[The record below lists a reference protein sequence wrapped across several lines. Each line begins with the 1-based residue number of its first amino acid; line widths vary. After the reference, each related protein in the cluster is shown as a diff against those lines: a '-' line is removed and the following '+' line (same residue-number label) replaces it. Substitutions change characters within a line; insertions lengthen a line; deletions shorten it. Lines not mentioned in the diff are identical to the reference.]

1 MRSAGQAV
9 VTPAQQSLPPASQ
22 EQGPVLQA
30 PGQPQPQPQASTSLN
45 IAIHDSKDFPADVT
59 SQQEL
64 YSELAMVDGRV
75 LFECPGLVKATGI
88 DLMNCPLTVVLK
100 LRVRR
105 RMSQGAMVLW
115 HVVLPLPL
123 ISKYLYQA
131 PHEWE
136 TWIGLFPSTQSLE
149 AYDPDTMFTQS
160 VHLIS
165 RPDCPK
171 LRLRFTY
178 RHPEL
183 QAHIAAQREMQQ
195 QESRRRMELTQQVG
209 RANFEEIHKLTRTFR
224 DSSLSEREGSEG
236 PSATTAAACT
246 MPTQPQPID
255 SEAPRLEVVAAKE
268 AGISHEF
275 APEVE
280 QLLVEGL
287 RIALLGMLADSDGG
301 KAANLSS
308 TSHEQLISIQTRY
321 PSLWEAYRE
330 VSALAKE
337 RCSLLEQV
345 NAQAKERTLQR
356 ASIEAAQQAE
366 SKKQFEKLL
375 AQQRQALQLNFDT
388 ETSHLRQQLD
398 ESRRTVEDR
407 ETEVGQLRMQLSE
420 LTRQHAAVSLGA
432 MRGGG
437 HPAA

>member
-1 MRSAGQAV
+1 MQPG
-9 VTPAQQSLPPASQ
+9 PQ
-22 EQGPVLQA
+22 EQAPGLQA
-30 PGQPQPQPQASTSLN
+30 PNHQPQPQANTSLN
-45 IAIHDSKDFPADVT
+45 IAIQDSKDFPAEVANL
-59 SQQEL
+59 SEL

-105 RMSQGAMVLW
+105 RMPAGAMVLW

-149 AYDPDTMFTQS
+149 AYNPDTMFTQS

-178 RHPEL
+178 HHPEL

-195 QESRRRMELTQQVG
+195 QESRRRVELTQQVG
-209 RANFEEIHKLTRTFR
+209 RANFEEIHKLTRTLR
-224 DSSLSEREGSEG
+224 DSSLMEREGSEG
-236 PSATTAAACT
+236 ASGTAMAAAPASA
-246 MPTQPQPID
+246 MQSQQPLEPEAFRA
-255 SEAPRLEVVAAKE
+255 SEAEAAPE
-268 AGISHEF
+268 ARMAHGIGS
-275 APEVE
+275 EVE
-280 QLLVEGL
+280 QLLAEGL
-287 RIALLGMLADSDGG
+287 RTALMGLLEDSDGG
-301 KAANLSS
+301 KIPRATSNLSPAS
-308 TSHEQLISIQTRY
+308 TEQLISIQTRY

-337 RCSLLEQV
+337 RFSLLEQV
-345 NAQAKERTLQR
+345 NTQAKERTLQR

-398 ESRRTVEDR
+398 ESRRTVVDR
-407 ETEVGQLRMQLSE
+407 EAEVDQLRAQLSE
-420 LTRQHAAVSLGA
+420 LTRQHAAVSVSLGA
-432 MRGGG
+432 MGAG
-437 HPAA
+437 HPA